1 MGLAQLS
8 HQVSGSSGHLLP
20 GRCCSGAESW
30 TDKFSFALH
39 LWKSPAGE
47 HTELPRHHTVS
58 NWQVTELA
66 TMAWRSCKAPQT
78 VPRASEM
85 AKIKRKL
92 LLVLSS
98 PRASRGTTG
107 RTHLTAAQLWTAT
120 CFPLLAPAK
129 QSVAHR
135 KLSGPLQRVPP
146 QFTARANVT
155 FAVTTLLPQQ
165 APPSSL
171 HSPFTPHNTV
181 CCFLKHIPCIPSVPR
196 TNGMKERTRTFA
208 AAAAAAA
215 SATSSV
221 KNNNKIR
228 DIYLE
233 YFLQFLH
240 SLFIG
245 HLVMDCL
252 ATVFNH

>member
-1 MGLAQLS
+1 MALAQLS
-8 HQVSGSSGHLLP
+8 HQASGSSGHLLP
-20 GRCCSGAESW
+20 GRCRSGAESW
-30 TDKFSFALH
+30 RDKFSFSLH

-47 HTELPRHHTVS
+47 HTELPRHHVIST
-58 NWQVTELA
+58 WQVTELV
-66 TMAWRSCKAPQT
+66 TMAWQSCKAPQT
-78 VPRASEM
+78 VPQASEM
-85 AKIKRKL
+85 AKVKRKL
-92 LLVLSS
+92 LLVLPS
-98 PRASRGTTG
+98 PCASGGTTG
-107 RTHLTAAQLWTAT
+107 RTRLTAAQLQTVT
-120 CFPLLAPAK
+120 CFPLPAPAK

-135 KLSGPLQRVPP
+135 KPSGPLQRVPP

-165 APPSSL
+165 ALPSSL
-171 HSPFTPHNTV
+171 HAPFTSHNTV
-181 CCFLKHIPCIPSVPR
+181 CSFLKHVPCIPPVPH

-208 AAAAAAA
+208 AAAA

-221 KNNNKIR
+221 RNNNKIR